1 MATQSDLRANEILKK
16 LTEGILGA
24 KTFADIPKWEVEGGP
39 VPRTFFSDRLKRNTN
54 MPINDEAVLWLVK
67 LYSAQLG
74 IFLMREP
81 ISEAKSVSI
90 ANGLLDYLSDITGMD
105 LAALRNSYSDSDAS
119 KKRKVLV
126 DILTVVLN
134 SMVDKENL
142 DPSVVASD
150 IANQIQSFLDSG
162 DVDALIKMACVSEVY
177 SKCPFC
183 KHDLIDEIGG
193 QTIEEYRIIKFPM
206 TGRSGQFEYIA
217 VCNNCY
223 EKYKDTSNDAVIR
236 SLNDK
241 KKTIIVKKSFDK
253 SVDALEMEKEISQVL
268 EALSVADPTELPAFQ
283 YTPVKVRQKI
293 PNDRMLFSKVWSN
306 VVQYFPFVEDK
317 LKQLNNE
324 RRLTYEKISGDV
336 KRAYLE
342 FATNETNKE
351 VIFNQLCEWL
361 AQKAQTDKKTAC
373 EAIISYYVQNCEVFE
388 RETTE

>member
-1 MATQSDLRANEILKK
+1 MATQSDLRASEILKK

-24 KTFADIPKWEVEGGP
+24 KTFANIPKWEVEDGII
-39 VPRTFFSDRLKRNTN
+39 PRTFFTDRLKRNADT
-54 MPINDEAVLWLVK
+54 PINDEAVHWLVK
-67 LYSAQLG
+67 LYRSQLG
-74 IFLMREP
+74 IFKMREP
-81 ISEAKSVSI
+81 ISETKSVSI
-90 ANGLLDYLSDITGMD
+90 ANELLDYLSDITGMD
-105 LAALRNSYSDSDAS
+105 LATLRNSYSDSDALE
-119 KKRKVLV
+119 KRKVIV
-126 DILTVVLN
+126 DILAVVLN
-134 SMVDKENL
+134 SVVDKENL

-150 IANQIQSFLDSG
+150 ISNKIQGLLDSG

-183 KHDLIDEIGG
+183 KHGLIDEIGG
-193 QTIEEYRIIKFPM
+193 QTIEEYRIIKFPV
-206 TGRSGQFEYIA
+206 RGQFEHIA

-236 SLNDK
+236 CLNDK
-241 KKTIIVKKSFDK
+241 KKTIIAKRSFDK

-268 EALSVADPTELPAFQ
+268 EALSDADPTELPTFQ
-283 YTPVKVRQKI
+283 YTPVEVKQKI
-293 PNDRMLFSKVWSN
+293 PNDKMLFSKVWTN
-306 VVQYFPFVEDK
+306 VVQYFPFVEEK

-324 RRLTYEKISGDV
+324 RRLTYEKISWDV

-342 FATNETNKE
+342 FATNESNKE

-361 AQKAQTDKKTAC
+361 AEKAQTDKKTAC

>member
-1 MATQSDLRANEILKK
+1 LATQSDLRASEILKK

-24 KTFADIPKWEVEGGP
+24 KTFANIPKWEVEDGII
-39 VPRTFFSDRLKRNTN
+39 PRTFFADRLKRNADT
-54 MPINDEAVLWLVK
+54 PINDEAVHWLVK
-67 LYSAQLG
+67 LYRSQLG
-74 IFLMREP
+74 IFKMREP
-81 ISEAKSVSI
+81 ISETKSVSI
-90 ANGLLDYLSDITGMD
+90 ANELLDYLSDITGMD
-105 LAALRNSYSDSDAS
+105 LATLRNSYSDSDALE
-119 KKRKVLV
+119 KRKVIV
-126 DILTVVLN
+126 DILAVVLN
-134 SMVDKENL
+134 SVVDKENL

-150 IANQIQSFLDSG
+150 ISNKIQGLLDSG

-183 KHDLIDEIGG
+183 KHGLIDEIGG
-193 QTIEEYRIIKFPM
+193 QTIEEYRIIKFPV
-206 TGRSGQFEYIA
+206 RGQFEHIA

-236 SLNDK
+236 CLNDK
-241 KKTIIVKKSFDK
+241 KKTIIAKRSFDK

-268 EALSVADPTELPAFQ
+268 EALSDADPTELPTFQ
-283 YTPVKVRQKI
+283 YTPVEVKQKI
-293 PNDRMLFSKVWSN
+293 PNDKMLFSKVWTN

-342 FATNETNKE
+342 FATDEQDKE
-351 VIFNQLCEWL
+351 VIFNRLCEWL
-361 AQKAQTDKKTAC
+361 AEKAQTDKKSAC
-373 EAIISYYVQNCEVFE
+373 EAIISYYIQNCEVFE

>member
-1 MATQSDLRANEILKK
+1 MLRIFRIFPNGRLKA
-16 LTEGILGA
+16 GRFRGH
-24 KTFADIPKWEVEGGP
+24 
-39 VPRTFFSDRLKRNTN
+39 FFSDRLKRNANT
-54 MPINDEAVLWLVK
+54 PINDEAVLWLVR

-90 ANGLLDYLSDITGMD
+90 ANELLDYLSDITGMD
-105 LAALRNSYSDSDAS
+105 LAMLKNSYSDSDAS
-119 KKRKVLV
+119 EKRKVLV
-126 DILTVVLN
+126 DILAVVLN
-134 SMVDKENL
+134 CMVNKENL

-150 IANQIQSFLDSG
+150 IANQIQNFLNSG
-162 DVDALIKMACVSEVY
+162 DVDTLIKMTCVAEVY

-183 KHDLIDEIGG
+183 KHELIDEIGG
-193 QTIEEYRIIKFPM
+193 QTIEEYRIIKFPVA
-206 TGRSGQFEYIA
+206 GHSGQFEYIA

-223 EKYKDTSNDAVIR
+223 EKYKDTSNDVVIR
-236 SLNDK
+236 NLNDK
-241 KKTIIVKKSFDK
+241 KKIIIAKKSFDK

-283 YTPVKVRQKI
+283 YTPVEVRQKI

-351 VIFNQLCEWL
+351 VVFNQLCEWL

>member
-1 MATQSDLRANEILKK
+1 MATQSDLRASEILKK

-24 KTFADIPKWEVEGGP
+24 KTFANIPKWEVEDGII
-39 VPRTFFSDRLKRNTN
+39 PRTFFADRLKRNADT
-54 MPINDEAVLWLVK
+54 PINDEAVHWLVK
-67 LYSAQLG
+67 LYRSQLG
-74 IFLMREP
+74 IFKMREP
-81 ISEAKSVSI
+81 ISETKSVSI
-90 ANGLLDYLSDITGMD
+90 ANELLDYLSDITGMD
-105 LAALRNSYSDSDAS
+105 LATLRNSYSDSDALE
-119 KKRKVLV
+119 KRKVIV
-126 DILTVVLN
+126 DILAVVLN
-134 SMVDKENL
+134 SVVDKENL

-150 IANQIQSFLDSG
+150 ISSKIQGLLDSG

-183 KHDLIDEIGG
+183 KHGLIDEIGG
-193 QTIEEYRIIKFPM
+193 QTIEEYRIIKFPV
-206 TGRSGQFEYIA
+206 RGQFEHIA

-236 SLNDK
+236 CLNDK
-241 KKTIIVKKSFDK
+241 KKTIIAKRSFDK

-268 EALSVADPTELPAFQ
+268 EALSDADPTELPTFQ
-283 YTPVKVRQKI
+283 YTPVEVKQKI
-293 PNDRMLFSKVWSN
+293 PNDKMLFSKVWTN

-342 FATNETNKE
+342 FATDEQDKE
-351 VIFNQLCEWL
+351 VIFNRLCEWL
-361 AQKAQTDKKTAC
+361 AEKAQTDKKSAC
-373 EAIISYYVQNCEVFE
+373 EAIISYYIQNCEVFE

>member
-1 MATQSDLRANEILKK
+1 MATQSDLRASEILKK

-24 KTFADIPKWEVEGGP
+24 KTFANIPKWEVEDGII
-39 VPRTFFSDRLKRNTN
+39 PRTFFADRLKRNADT
-54 MPINDEAVLWLVK
+54 PINDEAVHWLVK
-67 LYSAQLG
+67 LYRSQLG
-74 IFLMREP
+74 IFKMREP
-81 ISEAKSVSI
+81 ISETKSVSI
-90 ANGLLDYLSDITGMD
+90 ANELLDYLSDITGMD
-105 LAALRNSYSDSDAS
+105 LATLRNSYSDSDALE
-119 KKRKVLV
+119 KRKVIV
-126 DILTVVLN
+126 DILAVVLN
-134 SMVDKENL
+134 SVVDKENL

-150 IANQIQSFLDSG
+150 ISNKIQGLLDSG

-183 KHDLIDEIGG
+183 KHGLIDEIGG
-193 QTIEEYRIIKFPM
+193 QTIEEYRIIKFPV
-206 TGRSGQFEYIA
+206 RGQFEHIA

-236 SLNDK
+236 CLNDK
-241 KKTIIVKKSFDK
+241 KKTIIAKRSFDK

-268 EALSVADPTELPAFQ
+268 EALSDADPTELPTFQ
-283 YTPVKVRQKI
+283 YTPVEVKQKI
-293 PNDRMLFSKVWSN
+293 PNDKMLFSKVWTN

-342 FATNETNKE
+342 FATDEQDKE
-351 VIFNQLCEWL
+351 VIFNRLCEWL
-361 AQKAQTDKKTAC
+361 AEKAQTDKKSAC
-373 EAIISYYVQNCEVFE
+373 EAIISYYIQNCEVFE

>member
-1 MATQSDLRANEILKK
+1 LATQSDLRASEILKK

-24 KTFADIPKWEVEGGP
+24 KTFANIPKWEVEDGII
-39 VPRTFFSDRLKRNTN
+39 PRTFFADRLKRNADT
-54 MPINDEAVLWLVK
+54 PINDEAVHWLVK
-67 LYSAQLG
+67 LYRSQLG
-74 IFLMREP
+74 IFKMREP
-81 ISEAKSVSI
+81 ISETKSVSI
-90 ANGLLDYLSDITGMD
+90 ANELLDYLSDITGMD
-105 LAALRNSYSDSDAS
+105 LATLRNSYSDSDALE
-119 KKRKVLV
+119 KRKVIV
-126 DILTVVLN
+126 DILAVVLN
-134 SMVDKENL
+134 SVVDKENL

-150 IANQIQSFLDSG
+150 ISNIIQGLLDSG

-183 KHDLIDEIGG
+183 KHGLIDEIGG
-193 QTIEEYRIIKFPM
+193 QTIEEYRIIKFPV
-206 TGRSGQFEYIA
+206 RGQFEHIA

-236 SLNDK
+236 CLNDK
-241 KKTIIVKKSFDK
+241 KKTIIAKRSFDK

-268 EALSVADPTELPAFQ
+268 EALSDADPTELPTFQ
-283 YTPVKVRQKI
+283 YTPVEVKQKI
-293 PNDRMLFSKVWSN
+293 PNDKMLFSKVWTN

-342 FATNETNKE
+342 FATDEQDKE
-351 VIFNQLCEWL
+351 VIFNRLCEWL
-361 AQKAQTDKKTAC
+361 AEKAQTDKKSAC
-373 EAIISYYVQNCEVFE
+373 EAIISYYIQNCEVFE

>member
-1 MATQSDLRANEILKK
+1 MATQSDLRANKILKR
-16 LTEGILGA
+16 LTEGLLGA
-24 KTFADIPKWEVEGGP
+24 KNFSNIPKWEVEGGP
-39 VPRTFFSDRLKRNTN
+39 IPRTFFSDRLKRNANT
-54 MPINDEAVLWLVK
+54 PINDEAVLWLVR

-90 ANGLLDYLSDITGMD
+90 ANELLDYLADITGMD
-105 LAALRNSYSDSDAS
+105 MATLRNSYSDSDAS
-119 KKRKVLV
+119 EKRKVLV
-126 DILTVVLN
+126 DILAVVLN
-134 SMVDKENL
+134 SVVDKEKL
-142 DPSVVASD
+142 DPSAVASD
-150 IANQIQSFLDSG
+150 IANQIQNFLNSG
-162 DVDALIKMACVSEVY
+162 DVDVLIKMSCIAEVY

-183 KHDLIDEIGG
+183 KHDLIEEIGG
-193 QTIEEYRIIKFPM
+193 HTIEEYRIIKFPVA
-206 TGRSGQFEYIA
+206 GRSGQYEYIA

-223 EKYKDTSNDAVIR
+223 EKYKDTSNDEVIGN
-236 SLNDK
+236 LNDK
-241 KKTIIVKKSFDK
+241 KKTIIAKKSFDK
-253 SVDALEMEKEISQVL
+253 SVDALEMENEISQVL

-283 YTPVKVRQKI
+283 YTPVEVRQKI

-351 VIFNQLCEWL
+351 VVFNQLCEWL

>member
-1 MATQSDLRANEILKK
+1 MATQSDLRASEILKK

-24 KTFADIPKWEVEGGP
+24 KTFANIPKWEVEDGII
-39 VPRTFFSDRLKRNTN
+39 PRTFFADRLKRNADT
-54 MPINDEAVLWLVK
+54 PINDEAVHWLVK
-67 LYSAQLG
+67 LYRSQLG
-74 IFLMREP
+74 IFKMREP
-81 ISEAKSVSI
+81 ISETKSVSI
-90 ANGLLDYLSDITGMD
+90 ANELLDYLSDITGMD
-105 LAALRNSYSDSDAS
+105 LATLRNSYSDADALE
-119 KKRKVLV
+119 KRKVIV
-126 DILTVVLN
+126 DILAVVLN
-134 SMVDKENL
+134 SVVDKENL

-150 IANQIQSFLDSG
+150 ISNKIQGLLDSG

-183 KHDLIDEIGG
+183 KHGLIDEIGG
-193 QTIEEYRIIKFPM
+193 QTIEEYRIIKFPV
-206 TGRSGQFEYIA
+206 RGQFEHIA

-236 SLNDK
+236 CLNDK
-241 KKTIIVKKSFDK
+241 KKTIIAKRSFDK

-268 EALSVADPTELPAFQ
+268 EALSDADPTELPTFQ
-283 YTPVKVRQKI
+283 YTPVEVKQKI
-293 PNDRMLFSKVWSN
+293 PNDKMLFSKVWTN

-342 FATNETNKE
+342 FATDEQDKE
-351 VIFNQLCEWL
+351 VIFNRLCEWL
-361 AQKAQTDKKTAC
+361 AEKAQTDKKSAC
-373 EAIISYYVQNCEVFE
+373 EAIISYYIQNCEVFE